1 MEQRSNF
8 RYSLRP
14 LVGREIN
21 LFCAWPR
28 PEAAIRRDHLQCCSR
43 GPCCRSLGMH
53 QLLRLQGCVPQIG
66 RFQNL
71 GLECAPRIGQ
81 IERLAIDR
89 GRAF

>member
-1 MEQRSNF
+1 MPVALDKMEQKSNV

-28 PEAAIRRDHLQCCSR
+28 PEAAIRRDHVQCCSR

-71 GLECAPRIGQ
+71 GRV
-81 IERLAIDR
+81 
-89 GRAF
+89 GRFDVRALC

>member
-1 MEQRSNF
+1 MPVALGKMEQKSNVH
-8 RYSLRP
+8 YSQRP

-28 PEAAIRRDHLQCCSR
+28 PEAAIRRDHVQCCSR

-66 RFQNL
+66 RVQNL
-71 GLECAPRIGQ
+71 GRV
-81 IERLAIDR
+81 
-89 GRAF
+89 GRFDVRALC